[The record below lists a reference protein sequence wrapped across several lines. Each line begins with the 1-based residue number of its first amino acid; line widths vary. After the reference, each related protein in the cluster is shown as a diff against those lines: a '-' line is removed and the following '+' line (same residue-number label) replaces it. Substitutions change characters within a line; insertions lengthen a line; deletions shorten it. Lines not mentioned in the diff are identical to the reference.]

1 MSIDIKKTETVID
14 TLRKM
19 SSTELAV
26 TLFLIISA
34 VVGAVGGAFWV
45 EGRYVK
51 MKQLR
56 DEMAK
61 IESSIKQTEQ
71 DIKKHKTEIL
81 LMSAKNLEILKQFPE
96 PVQDKIERN
105 SKKFVENYLRLESSK

>member
-1 MSIDIKKTETVID
+1 MSIDIKKTETIID
-14 TLRKM
+14 VLRKM
-19 SSTELAV
+19 SSAELAV
-26 TLFLIISA
+26 TLCLI
-34 VVGAVGGAFWV
+34 VGAVYSVSWV

-51 MKQLR
+51 MKQLKE
-56 DEMAK
+56 EMTK
-61 IESSIKQTEQ
+61 IEESIKQTEQ

>member
-1 MSIDIKKTETVID
+1 MPIDIKKTENIID
-14 TLRKM
+14 VLRKM
-19 SSTELAV
+19 SSAELAV
-26 TLFLIISA
+26 TLCLI
-34 VVGAVGGAFWV
+34 VGAVYSVFWV

-51 MKQLR
+51 MKQLK
-56 DEMAK
+56 DEMTK
-61 IESSIKQTEQ
+61 IETSIKQTEQ